1 MEMRSRLILGCR
13 EQNLE
18 VTALLNDL
26 NAVRPLSN
34 ITDDSDI
41 RVRSP
46 KHERILREEWAEAQK
61 TGIDFSKVQFD
72 KLWAKE
78 GEE

>member
-1 MEMRSRLILGCR
+1 
-13 EQNLE
+13 
-18 VTALLNDL
+18 
-26 NAVRPLSN
+26 
-34 ITDDSDI
+34 
-41 RVRSP
+41 VRSP

-78 GEE
+78 SEE

>member
-1 MEMRSRLILGCR
+1 
-13 EQNLE
+13 
-18 VTALLNDL
+18 
-26 NAVRPLSN
+26 
-34 ITDDSDI
+34 
-41 RVRSP
+41 VRSP
-46 KHERILREEWAEAQK
+46 KHERILREEWTEAQK

>member
-1 MEMRSRLILGCR
+1 MISG
-13 EQNLE
+13 
-18 VTALLNDL
+18 
-26 NAVRPLSN
+26 
-34 ITDDSDI
+34 TDGVDI